1 MVLLACDI
9 YGKANLWGGVG
20 RGEGAQES
28 AREASRR
35 EASEKVHALTKS

>member
-9 YGKANLWGGVG
+9 YGKANLWGGAGG
-20 RGEGAQES
+20 RCTKES

-35 EASEKVHALTKS
+35 EASEKVDALTKS